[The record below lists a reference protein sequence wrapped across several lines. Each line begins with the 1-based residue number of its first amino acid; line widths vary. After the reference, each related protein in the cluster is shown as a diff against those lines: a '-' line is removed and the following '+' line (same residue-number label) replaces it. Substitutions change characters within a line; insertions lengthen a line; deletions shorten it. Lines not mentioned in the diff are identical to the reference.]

1 MWAVTGASY
10 HPTMAT
16 TRSADGTT
24 LAFDRHGDASG
35 PPLVLVAGATCTRH
49 VLAPLAE
56 ALAPHSTAVT
66 YDRRGRGDSDD
77 LSSPPPFRVER
88 EIEDL
93 AALVEA
99 VGGPVDLYGHSS
111 GAALAAHAVAAGV
124 PVRRLVL
131 HDAPYNAPGGESDS
145 VRWDAELHALLA
157 AGRLG
162 DAVTAFLALVGMPD
176 EMVTGMRAG
185 PAWPAMEA
193 IAPTLAYD
201 SAAMGDR
208 EGGVVPVGLLA
219 GVAVPTL
226 VLVGGADHGFMVDV
240 ARRMVD
246 ALPDARF
253 EQMVGASHDAGPDV
267 VVPRLL
273 PFLRG

>member
-1 MWAVTGASY
+1 META
-10 HPTMAT
+10 
-16 TRSADGTT
+16 RSADGTT
-24 LAFDRHGDASG
+24 LVFDRHGDSG

-56 ALAPHSTAVT
+56 ALASHLTAVT

-77 LSSPPPFRVER
+77 LSDPPPWRVER
-88 EIEDL
+88 EVEDL
-93 AALVEA
+93 AALAEA

-131 HDAPYNAPGGESDS
+131 HDAPYSTPGGEPDS
-145 VRWDAELHALLA
+145 IAWEARLHALLA
-157 AGRLG
+157 EGRRG
-162 DAVTAFLALVGMPD
+162 DAVAEFLALVGMPG

-193 IAPTLAYD
+193 VAPSLAYD

-208 EGGVVPVGLLA
+208 EGAPVPTDLLA
-219 GVAVPTL
+219 SITVPTL

-246 ALPDARF
+246 ALPDATF

>member
-1 MWAVTGASY
+1 META
-10 HPTMAT
+10 
-16 TRSADGTT
+16 RSADGTT
-24 LAFDRHGDASG
+24 LAFDRHGDAEG
-35 PPLVLVAGATCTRH
+35 LPLVLVAGATCTRH

-56 ALAPHSTAVT
+56 ALAPHLTAVT

-77 LSSPPPFRVER
+77 ASAPPPWRVER
-88 EIEDL
+88 EVEDL
-93 AALVEA
+93 VALVDA
-99 VGGPVDLYGHSS
+99 VGGRVDLYGHSS

-131 HDAPYNAPGGESDS
+131 HDAPYSVPGGEPDA
-145 VRWDAELHALLA
+145 VAWDAELHALLA
-157 AGRLG
+157 EGRPG
-162 DAVTAFLALVGMPD
+162 DAVAAFLARVGMPD
-176 EMVTGMRAG
+176 AMVAGMRAS
-185 PAWPAMEA
+185 PSWPAMEA
-193 IAPTLAYD
+193 VAPSLAYD

-208 EGGVVPVGLLA
+208 NGGRVPDDLLA
-219 GVAVPTL
+219 QVTVPTL

-253 EQMVGASHDAGPDV
+253 EQMLGASHDAGPDV